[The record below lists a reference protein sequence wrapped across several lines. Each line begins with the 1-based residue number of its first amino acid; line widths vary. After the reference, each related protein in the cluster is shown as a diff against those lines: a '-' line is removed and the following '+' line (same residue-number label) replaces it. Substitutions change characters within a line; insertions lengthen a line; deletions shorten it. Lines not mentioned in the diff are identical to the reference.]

1 MEMVLE
7 LIVLT
12 ILAEAVTMFG
22 LAKWF
27 EYTDMINSLKGEN

>member
-27 EYTDMINSLKGEN
+27 EYTDMLNDLK